1 MSSRDIL
8 SYFLDFFK
16 DKKENKCMTTLVGG
30 FSFFNG
36 TVVDLKMSEKSE
48 KS

>member
-1 MSSRDIL
+1 M
-8 SYFLDFFK
+8 
-16 DKKENKCMTTLVGG
+16 KKENKDMTTPVGG

-36 TVVDLKMSEKSE
+36 TVVDLKMSKKSE